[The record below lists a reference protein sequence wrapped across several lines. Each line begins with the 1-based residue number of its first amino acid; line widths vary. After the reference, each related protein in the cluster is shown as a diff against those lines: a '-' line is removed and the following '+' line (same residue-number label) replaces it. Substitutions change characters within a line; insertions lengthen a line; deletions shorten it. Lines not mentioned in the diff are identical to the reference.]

1 MVIQHLLLFAISQT
15 FGQRAQIQSSPNSK
29 LDYWVV
35 IFSFFLLMFEDIC
48 PLSLSLSVTC
58 LTTETEYLN
67 REAASQ

>member
-35 IFSFFLLMFEDIC
+35 IFSFFLSFD
-48 PLSLSLSVTC
+48 V
-58 LTTETEYLN
+58 
-67 REAASQ
+67 